1 MNSDFARLQMV
12 EQQVRAWDVFDP
24 AVLEVLASV
33 PREQFVPAGFEA
45 LAFADTE
52 IPIGHGESMMTP
64 TVEGRLLQALD
75 LDGTERVLEVGTGT
89 GFLAGCL
96 ARLAESVVSIDI
108 RDEFLNGA
116 GRNLEGS
123 GIGNVELLNMD
134 ATSALPEGSF
144 DAIALTGSL
153 EEFDPR
159 FVEALNPGGRLFV
172 VIGKAPTM
180 EARVIEKTGD
190 SDWQSEAIFETTLKP
205 LLHAAL
211 PPQFTF

>member
-1 MNSDFARLQMV
+1 MV

-33 PREQFVPAGFEA
+33 PREKFVPAGFEA
-45 LAFADTE
+45 LAFADTQ

-75 LDGTERVLEVGTGT
+75 LDGIERVLEVGTGT

-96 ARLAESVVSIDI
+96 SRLADSVISVDI
-108 RDEFLNGA
+108 HDDFLHSA
-116 GRNLEGS
+116 AQNLEES
-123 GIGNVELLNMD
+123 GISNVELLNID
-134 ATSALPEGSF
+134 ATSALPNGPF
-144 DAIALTGSL
+144 DAIAVTGSL
-153 EEFDPR
+153 EKFEPR
-159 FVEALNPGGRLFV
+159 FVDALNPGGRLFV
-172 VIGKAPTM
+172 VIGNAPTM

-190 SDWQSEAIFETTLKP
+190 SDWQSETISETTLKA
-205 LLHAAL
+205 LVNAAL

>member
-1 MNSDFARLQMV
+1 MNTDFARLQMV

-45 LAFADTE
+45 LAFADTQ

-96 ARLAESVVSIDI
+96 SRLADSVISVDI
-108 RDEFLNGA
+108 HDDFLSSA
-116 GRNLEGS
+116 AQNLEDS
-123 GIGNVELLNMD
+123 GISNVELLNMD
-134 ATSALPEGSF
+134 ATTALPNGPF
-144 DAIALTGSL
+144 DAIAVTGSL
-153 EEFDPR
+153 ETFEPR
-159 FVEALNPGGRLFV
+159 FVDALNPGGRLFV
-172 VIGKAPTM
+172 VIGNAPTM
-180 EARVIEKTGD
+180 EARVIEKTSD
-190 SDWQSEAIFETTLKP
+190 SDWQSETIFETTLKALVNAP
-205 LLHAAL
+205 L

>member
-1 MNSDFARLQMV
+1 MNTDFARLQMV

-24 AVLEVLASV
+24 SVLEVLATV

-75 LDGTERVLEVGTGT
+75 LDGTECVLEVGTGT
-89 GFLAGCL
+89 GFLAACIG
-96 ARLAESVVSIDI
+96 RLADSVTSIDI
-108 RDEFLNGA
+108 HDDFLERA
-116 GRNLEGS
+116 ARNLDDS

-134 ATSALPEGSF
+134 ATVQLPEQSF
-144 DAIALTGSL
+144 DAIAVTGSL
-153 EEFDPR
+153 EKFDPR
-159 FVEALNPGGRLFV
+159 LVDALNPGGRLFV
-172 VIGKAPTM
+172 VIGTAPTM

-190 SDWQSEAIFETTLKP
+190 SDWQSETIFETTLN
-205 LLHAAL
+205 AL
-211 PPQFTF
+211 VNGSRPPQFSF